1 MKELESYKGYLF
13 VTDWWGEEG
22 IRIMSPRDYDERSGV
37 STRHTVGVVDNVVK
51 ARQYVEELL
60 GGIG

>member
-1 MKELESYKGYLF
+1 
-13 VTDWWGEEG
+13 
-22 IRIMSPRDYDERSGV
+22 MSPRDYDERSGV

-60 GGIG
+60 GEIG